1 MKLRNNKYK
10 NIIRAA
16 NKFKPFDFGF
26 LLEIE
31 EQALIYMQDYFR
43 TSKIAVGNE
52 RNAELISLAIRLLR
66 IATEQDSSLNISG
79 LNEYECLK
87 YVNIKNAKR
96 YNQFFTS
103 WGPFELESL
112 REEKAWRL
120 YHRIRNQ
127 YMREWWD

>member
-31 EQALIYMQDYFR
+31 EQALIYMRDYFR

-52 RNAELISLAIRLLR
+52 RNAELISLAIKLLR

-79 LNEYECLK
+79 LNEYEYLK

>member
-1 MKLRNNKYK
+1 MKLRNNKYR

-16 NKFKPFDFGF
+16 NKFRPFDFGF

-31 EQALIYMQDYFR
+31 EQALIYMRDYFR

-52 RNAELISLAIRLLR
+52 RNAELISLAIKLLR

-79 LNEYECLK
+79 LNEYEYLK

-112 REEKAWRL
+112 RIEKAWRL

>member
-1 MKLRNNKYK
+1 MKLRNNKYR

-16 NKFKPFDFGF
+16 NKFRPFDFGF

-52 RNAELISLAIRLLR
+52 RNAELISLAIKLLR

-79 LNEYECLK
+79 LNEYEYLK

-112 REEKAWRL
+112 RIEKAWRL
-120 YHRIRNQ
+120 YNRIRNQ

>member
-31 EQALIYMQDYFR
+31 EQALIYMRDYFR

-52 RNAELISLAIRLLR
+52 RNAELISLAIKLLR
-66 IATEQDSSLNISG
+66 IATEQDSSLNISS
-79 LNEYECLK
+79 LNEYEYLK
-87 YVNIKNAKR
+87 YVNIKNARR
-96 YNQFFTS
+96 YNQFFIS
-103 WGPFELESL
+103 WEPFELESL

>member
-1 MKLRNNKYK
+1 MKLRNNKYR

-16 NKFKPFDFGF
+16 NKFRPFDFGF

-52 RNAELISLAIRLLR
+52 RNAELISLSIKLLR

-79 LNEYECLK
+79 LNEYEYLK

-112 REEKAWRL
+112 RIEKAWRL

>member
-31 EQALIYMQDYFR
+31 EQALIYMRDYFR

-52 RNAELISLAIRLLR
+52 RNAELISLAIKLLR

-79 LNEYECLK
+79 LNEYEYLK

-127 YMREWWD
+127 YMKEWWD

>member
-31 EQALIYMQDYFR
+31 EQALIYMRDYFR

-52 RNAELISLAIRLLR
+52 RNAELISLAIKLLH

-79 LNEYECLK
+79 LNEYEYLK
-87 YVNIKNAKR
+87 YVNNKNTKR
-96 YNQFFTS
+96 YNKYF
-103 WGPFELESL
+103 
-112 REEKAWRL
+112 K
-120 YHRIRNQ
+120 
-127 YMREWWD
+127 